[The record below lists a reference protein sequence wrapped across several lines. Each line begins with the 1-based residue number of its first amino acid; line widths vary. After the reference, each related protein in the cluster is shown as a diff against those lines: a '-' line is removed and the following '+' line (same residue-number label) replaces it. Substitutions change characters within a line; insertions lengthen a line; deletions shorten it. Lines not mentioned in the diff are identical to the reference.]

1 MTEGYP
7 ALETYVAALSTGPVG
22 PSDQIGTANK
32 TLIMAT
38 WSVMPGMN
46 VCIIIVEPLLIWWT
60 YTLYDSLVQKF
71 KPLVGGIWGKIS
83 ETCILGTA

>member
-7 ALETYVAALSTGPVG
+7 ALETYVAVLSTAPVG

-38 WSVMPGMN
+38 WSVRSFSFMLEFN
-46 VCIIIVEPLLIWWT
+46 KNW
-60 YTLYDSLVQKF
+60 S
-71 KPLVGGIWGKIS
+71 
-83 ETCILGTA
+83 

>member
-7 ALETYVAALSTGPVG
+7 ALETYVAVLSTAPVG

-38 WSVMPGMN
+38 WSVRSFSLNFML
-46 VCIIIVEPLLIWWT
+46 VLILMKLVL
-60 YTLYDSLVQKF
+60 TLWPYRLIDDRGWESD
-71 KPLVGGIWGKIS
+71 
-83 ETCILGTA
+83 